1 MCGNTLSFLYGKLSQ
16 IHIYHVLLNT
26 CMEILFVRSLLVIQ
40 LPLYDSYL
48 SSFYSYSYSYS
59 QSYSYYSCNKMKHL
73 KLKNH
78 WYQSYETE
86 RIARPMS
93 LDDKLCMYIDLDG
106 GYQTIYIIMKQKV
119 YRYYVIKG
127 QKSKNCF
134 FGLLPIPHEGIES
147 EPWNLMRKC
156 CLPPLIHVNN
166 VVWNW
171 PIGEQQLFIVC
182 HTTYRHIFNLDFYVF
197 QPWDS
202 DYDK

>member
-48 SSFYSYSYSYS
+48 NSFYSYSYSYS

-93 LDDKLCMYIDLDG
+93 LDDKLCTWQL
-106 GYQTIYIIMKQKV
+106 
-119 YRYYVIKG
+119 KG
-127 QKSKNCF
+127 ISHVHRPWW
-134 FGLLPIPHEGIES
+134 GL
-147 EPWNLMRKC
+147 
-156 CLPPLIHVNN
+156 
-166 VVWNW
+166 
-171 PIGEQQLFIVC
+171 
-182 HTTYRHIFNLDFYVF
+182 
-197 QPWDS
+197 S
-202 DYDK
+202 DYLYNNETKSLSILCHQGPKVKKLFFWFIAHSSWRNRVRTMKFNA